1 MARYIGIMKAPLIAL
16 LLCAGCTSS
25 ALSDNESVTV
35 LSAAPKPDEGYGAFK
50 FGQPPATTSGLEL
63 LSDEGAR
70 KTYTYSKDSLA
81 FGLVP
86 IQEAQYTFRAG
97 AFTMVSFK
105 TEGFG
110 NGNKLQ
116 GCLEQLY
123 GPLAKVSTT
132 TYQAQ
137 RGKAEVLFSRSY
149 DGSASAFILDK
160 DHAGE

>member
-1 MARYIGIMKAPLIAL
+1 MITAVGS
-16 LLCAGCTSS
+16 TQ
-25 ALSDNESVTV
+25 
-35 LSAAPKPDEGYGAFK
+35 KPSEGYGPFV
-50 FGQPPATTSGLEL
+50 FGQQPVTTKGLEL
-63 LSDEGAR
+63 LSDEGVR

-86 IQEAQYTFRAG
+86 VQDAQYTFRAG

-132 TYQAQ
+132 TYQGQ
-137 RGKAEVLFSRSY
+137 RGKAEVLFSRGY

-160 DHAGE
+160 AHASE